1 MVIAPN
7 TTIKFVNVP
16 IEIDNKNQ
24 LNFASKQAQLNY
36 FNSIPNIITIT
47 NCTYQRKDGYVRVPR
62 SFDTMQTY
70 NYCFYQN
77 TSYSDK
83 WFFAFVERI
92 EYSSNDMTYV
102 YIKTDVWQTYQFDIE
117 FKRCFVEREHV
128 NDDTVGLHTLPENVE
143 LGEYI
148 CNSHTKDTTMDS
160 YSSDLCYILASTYE
174 TLVSPADPDADDP
187 RHNQKYIDTVGSH
200 KYNGIYTGLAYYYF
214 DTASGIDFIL
224 ELYAKYGILDGIN
237 GIFMSPKWL
246 APYQLTTQ
254 GNIVTDSNSPA
265 TFNTSTAKQT
275 TLNGYTP
282 VNKKLLTFPYN
293 YLLLSNNI
301 GQNAI
306 LHYEK
311 FSDNSNCTFSVKGVI
326 NPGCSINI
334 TPTNYNGSASSDI
347 DAIQL
352 GKFPICNFQ
361 NDMYTN
367 WLTQNSVNIL
377 GATLTTDDINMAS
390 SVIGGIAGMI
400 TGAKTGNVL
409 GAGLSAVS
417 GAQGIAGAIMQKK
430 QHNLIPPTVSGS
442 LNSADVN
449 VASGNNT
456 FHYYKMS
463 IKQEYAR
470 IIDGFFSMYGY
481 QVNSLKLPNITGRT
495 NWNYVKT
502 LECNIV
508 GSLPESGV
516 EELKEIFN
524 NGVTIW
530 HNPAT
535 FLDYSQNNSII

>member
-16 IEIDNKNQ
+16 LEIDNKNQ
-24 LNFASKQAQLNY
+24 INFASGQAQLNY
-36 FNSIPNIITIT
+36 FNSIANLITIT

-77 TSYSDK
+77 TSHSNK
-83 WFFAFVERI
+83 WFFAFVENI
-92 EYSSNDMTYV
+92 EYLNEECTKV
-102 YIKTDVWQTYQFDIE
+102 YIKTDVYQTYQFDIT
-117 FKRCFVEREHV
+117 FKKCFVEREHV
-128 NDDTVGLHTLPENVE
+128 NNDTVGLHTLPENVE

-148 CNSHTKDTTMDS
+148 CNQHTKDTTMDS
-160 YSSDLCYILASTYE
+160 YSNDLCFILASTYE
-174 TLVSPADPDADDP
+174 THLNGDDDIDVSKA
-187 RHNQKYIDTVGSH
+187 R
-200 KYNGIYTGLAYYYF
+200 KYNGIYTGLTYYAY
-214 DTASGIDFIL
+214 TQTGTIDVIL
-224 ELYAKYGILDGIN
+224 DLYANHAKTEAIN
-237 GIFMSPKWL
+237 GIFMCPKWL
-246 APYQLTTQ
+246 TGTTGSYNEVQ
-254 GNIVTDSNSPA
+254 ESDHPA
-265 TFNTSTAKQT
+265 SFNTAAPRMN

-282 VNKKLLTFPYN
+282 VNHKLLTFPYC

-301 GQNAI
+301 GQNSI

-311 FSDNSNCTFSVKGVI
+311 FSNQQVCTFAVRGVI
-326 NPGCSINI
+326 NPGCSIHI
-334 TPTNYNGSASSDI
+334 IPTNYNGSVLSEI
-347 DAIQL
+347 DAVTL

-367 WLTQNSVNIL
+367 WLTQNSINIL
-377 GATLTTDDINMAS
+377 GNTVTSDDINIATS
-390 SVIGGIAGMI
+390 AIGGVAGMI

-430 QHNLIPPTVSGS
+430 QHNMIPTTVSGS

-456 FHYYKMS
+456 FHYYNMS
-463 IKQEYAR
+463 IKQEYAK
-470 IIDGFFSMYGY
+470 IIDDYFSMYGY
-481 QVNSLKLPNITGRT
+481 QVNSLKVPNITGRA

-502 LECNIV
+502 LECNLI
-508 GSLPESGV
+508 GSLPESAV
-516 EELKEIFN
+516 EELKTIFN

-535 FLDYSQNNSII
+535 FLDYSQSNSIIV

>member
-24 LNFASKQAQLNY
+24 INFASKQAQLNY

-47 NCTYQRKDGYVRVPR
+47 NCTYQRKDGYVRVPC

-77 TSYSDK
+77 TSHSEK

-92 EYSSNDMTYV
+92 EYSSEEMTKV
-102 YIKTDVWQTYQFDIE
+102 YIKTDVWQTYQFDIT

-148 CNSHTKDTTMDS
+148 CNQHTKDTTMDS
-160 YSSDLCYILASTYE
+160 YATDLCYIMASTSE
-174 TLVSPADPDADDP
+174 PVTGEA
-187 RHNQKYIDTVGSH
+187 KDTIAGSSI
-200 KYNGIYTGLAYYYF
+200 YNGIYTGLKYYRYDVKGAI
-214 DTASGIDFIL
+214 DTIL
-224 ELYAKYGILDGIN
+224 ELFANSGKTNAIN
-237 GIFMSPKWL
+237 GVFMAPKWL
-246 APYQLTTQ
+246 APYYPQSEEPGYTYRE
-254 GNIVTDSNSPA
+254 VYYSNNEAS
-265 TFNTSTAKQT
+265 FNTAAPRMN
-275 TLNGYTP
+275 TLNGYNP
-282 VNKKLLTFPYN
+282 VNKKLLTFPYC

-311 FSDNSNCTFSVKGVI
+311 FTNQQVCTFAVRGVL
-326 NPGCSINI
+326 NPGCSIHI
-334 TPTNYNGSASSDI
+334 VPTNYNGSTLSEI
-347 DAIQL
+347 DAISL

-367 WLTQNSVNIL
+367 WLTQNSINIA
-377 GATLTTDDINMAS
+377 GATITSDDINVATS
-390 SVIGGIAGMI
+390 AIGGVAGMI
-400 TGAKTGNVL
+400 TGAVTGNVL

-430 QHNLIPPTVSGS
+430 QHNMIPPTVNGS

-456 FHYYKMS
+456 FHYYNMS
-463 IKQEYAR
+463 IKQEYAK
-470 IIDGFFSMYGY
+470 IIDDFFSMYGY

-530 HNPAT
+530 HNPTT
-535 FLDYSQNNSII
+535 FLDYSQSNSIV

>member
-1 MVIAPN
+1 MVITPN
-7 TTIKFVNVP
+7 TTINFVNVP

-24 LNFASKQAQLNY
+24 INFASKQAQLNY
-36 FNSIPNIITIT
+36 FNSIPNKITIT
-47 NCTYQRKDGYVRVPR
+47 GCTYQRKDGYVRVPR

-77 TSYSDK
+77 TSYSEK
-83 WFFAFVERI
+83 WFFAFVDRI
-92 EYSSNDMTYV
+92 EFSSTDMCYV
-102 YIKTDVWQTYQFDIE
+102 YIKTDVFQTYQFDIE
-117 FKRCFVEREHV
+117 FKKSFVEREHV
-128 NDDTVGLHTLPENVE
+128 NDDTVGLHTLPENIE

-148 CNSHTKDTTMDS
+148 CNSHTKDATMDS
-160 YSSDLCYILASTYE
+160 YSNDLCYIMASPYE
-174 TLVSPADPDADDP
+174 TLVSPADPPDYP
-187 RHNQKYIDTVGSH
+187 EPYIATTSSH

-214 DTASGIDFIL
+214 DTAGAVDFIL
-224 ELYAKYGILDGIN
+224 ELYAKYGKLEAIN
-237 GIFMSPKWL
+237 GFFMAPKWL
-246 APYQLTTQ
+246 APYTAGSLVV
-254 GNIVTDSNSPA
+254 NDSNAPA
-265 TFNTSTAKQT
+265 SFNTSTGKQT

-282 VNKKLLTFPYN
+282 INKKLLTFPYN

-301 GQNAI
+301 GQNSI

-311 FSDNSNCTFSVKGVI
+311 FSDNSNCTFTVKGVI

-367 WLTQNSVNIL
+367 WLTQNSINIL
-377 GATLTTDDINMAS
+377 GHTITSDDINITS
-390 SVIGGIAGMI
+390 SAIGGVSGMI
-400 TGAKTGNVL
+400 TGAVTRNVL

-417 GAQGIAGAIMQKK
+417 GAQGVAGALIQKK
-430 QHNLIPPTVSGS
+430 QHNMIPATVSGS

-470 IIDGFFSMYGY
+470 IIDNFFSMYGY
-481 QVNSLKLPNITGRT
+481 QVNSLKIPNITGRS
-495 NWNYVKT
+495 NWNYIKT
-502 LECNIV
+502 SNCNII
-508 GSLPESGV
+508 GSLPENGL

-535 FLDYSQNNSII
+535 FLDYSQSNSII

>member
-1 MVIAPN
+1 MVITPD

-24 LNFASKQAQLNY
+24 INFSSQQAQLNY
-36 FNSIPNIITIT
+36 FNSIPGIITIT
-47 NCTYQRKDGYVRVPR
+47 NCTYQRSDGYVRVPR
-62 SFDTMQTY
+62 TYDNMLSY

-77 TSYSDK
+77 SSYSNK
-83 WFFAFVERI
+83 WFFAFVENI
-92 EYSSNDMTYV
+92 EFLNNDVTKV
-102 YIKTDVWQTYQFDIE
+102 YIKTDVYQTYQFDIT
-117 FKRCFVEREHV
+117 FKKCFVEREHV
-128 NDDTVGLHTLPENVE
+128 NDDTIGLHTLPENVE

-160 YSSDLCYILASTYE
+160 YSNDLCYILASTYQ
-174 TLVSPADPDADDP
+174 THLNGDNDIDVSKA
-187 RHNQKYIDTVGSH
+187 R
-200 KYNGIYTGLAYYYF
+200 KYNGIYTGLTYYAYTQT
-214 DTASGIDFIL
+214 DTIDVIL
-224 ELYAKYGILDGIN
+224 DLYAEHSKTEAIN
-237 GIFMSPKWL
+237 GIFMCPKWL
-246 APYQLTTQ
+246 TGTTGTYYEVQ
-254 GNIVTDSNSPA
+254 ETNTPA

-275 TLNGYTP
+275 TLNGYNP

-293 YLLLSNNI
+293 YLLVSNNI

-311 FSDNSNCTFSVKGVI
+311 FSDNSNCTFTVKGVI

-367 WLTQNSVNIL
+367 WLTQNSINVL
-377 GATLTTDDINMAS
+377 GTTISSDDINIAS
-390 SVIGGIAGMI
+390 SVLSGVAGVGVGIA
-400 TGAKTGNVL
+400 TGNPLGIAL
-409 GAGLSAVS
+409 GAMS
-417 GAQGIAGAIMQKK
+417 GAQGISGALMSKK
-430 QHNLIPPTVSGS
+430 QHNMIPTTVSGS
-442 LNSADVN
+442 LNSGDVN

-463 IKQEYAR
+463 IKQEYAK
-470 IIDGFFSMYGY
+470 IIDDFFTMYGY
-481 QVNSLKLPNITGRT
+481 QVNSLKVPNITGRT

-502 LECNIV
+502 LECNLI
-508 GSLPESGV
+508 GSLPESAV
-516 EELKEIFN
+516 EELKTIFN

-530 HNPAT
+530 HNPTT
-535 FLDYSQNNSII
+535 FLDYSQSNSIVV